1 MQFDYELLYPD
12 DEGGAG
18 AVEMAY
24 PVPAAGGSAGFG
36 AAAGGAGGGHGSQ
49 WPNVAVLSAVLLVA
63 LAANFLALP
72 VILFRY
78 EKRSIS
84 KSSIKSYKTSRSQYP
99 SMWKIEDDLIVK
111 CRICLRRTKF
121 GNGLFAC
128 LILCL
133 TVADLAATLF
143 SVLGSLVVESS
154 SFLWGGAPGS
164 CKVIGLKRRGDALP

>member
-12 DEGGAG
+12 EGAA

-84 KSSIKSYKTSRSQYP
+84 KSRNKSHVT
-99 SMWKIEDDLIVK
+99 
-111 CRICLRRTKF
+111 
-121 GNGLFAC
+121 
-128 LILCL
+128 
-133 TVADLAATLF
+133 
-143 SVLGSLVVESS
+143 
-154 SFLWGGAPGS
+154 
-164 CKVIGLKRRGDALP
+164 